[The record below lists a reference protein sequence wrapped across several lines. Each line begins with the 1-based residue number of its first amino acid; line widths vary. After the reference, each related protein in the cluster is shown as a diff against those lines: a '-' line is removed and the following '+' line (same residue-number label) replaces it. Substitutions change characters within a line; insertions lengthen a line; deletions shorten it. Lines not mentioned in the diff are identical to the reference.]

1 LIVVF
6 LIFLLAF
13 IVYSLFHLLVFRRLA
28 SVDTS
33 SKYQVSRQNNI
44 ADKSFY
50 EEDEGMITPQET
62 KHEQSPFE
70 GGRGMI
76 TPQDIKHEHSTPI
89 SVIICARNEA
99 GNIWQYLPAILEQ
112 DYPDFEV
119 IVVND
124 HSTDNTL
131 AVLYELAEK
140 YPHLFIIDY
149 EEKSLLQG
157 KRAALLKGIQSARYE
172 HLLLTDADCQP
183 VSKYWI
189 EEMAQPY
196 IHPEVEIVLGYS
208 PYRQLPGFLNK
219 LIRFETLL
227 TAIQYLSYA
236 LWKAP
241 YMGVGRNLSYRKSTF
256 MLSGQFSTHNSLSG
270 DDDLL
275 ISEMSNGL
283 NTAIVL
289 SPESHVISQPET
301 SFKDWL
307 QQKRRHSEAG
317 FNYILIHKI
326 LLGSFMASM
335 ILVNILWIPLLLFS
349 PFSVLIILIIIAKTI
364 IQYAIYIPVCRKLH
378 CEGLLRWLPVLDF
391 SLSYFFV
398 TLGILSVFK
407 IKEWTK

>member
-6 LIFLLAF
+6 CIFLLAF
-13 IVYSLFHLLVFRRLA
+13 IVYSLFHLLVFAKLARLE
-28 SVDTS
+28 VDVRHKT
-33 SKYQVSRQNNI
+33 QDTRL
-44 ADKSFY
+44 DT
-50 EEDEGMITPQET
+50 GQET
-62 KHEQSPFE
+62 QNTRHGQSPVE
-70 GGRGMI
+70 GGRWMI
-76 TPQDIKHEHSTPI
+76 TDHETTNPEQSSGEERREMTTPI

-99 GNIWQYLPAILEQ
+99 DNLRLYLPSILEQ

-131 AVLYELAEK
+131 AALCELAEQ
-140 YPHLFIIDY
+140 YPKLFIINF
-149 EEKSLLQG
+149 EEESLLQG

-189 EEMAQPY
+189 QEMAQPY
-196 IHPEVEIVLGYS
+196 IYPEVEIVLGYS
-208 PYRQLPGFLNK
+208 PYQQLPGFLNK
-219 LIRFETLL
+219 MIRFETLL
-227 TAIQYLSYA
+227 TAIQYISYA

-256 MLSGQFSTHNSLSG
+256 MLSGQFRDHNTLSG

-283 NTAIVL
+283 NTAVVL
-289 SPESHVISQPET
+289 SPGSFMLSQPKT
-301 SFKDWL
+301 SFKEWL

-326 LLGSFMASM
+326 ILSSFLASM
-335 ILVNILWIPLLLFS
+335 VLFHILLIPLLLNS
-349 PFSVLIILIIIAKTI
+349 SYISITLLIIIIKTI
-364 IQYAIYIPVCRKLH
+364 IQYAIYVPVCRKLDSA
-378 CEGLLRWLPVLDF
+378 GILKWLPALDF
-391 SLSYFFV
+391 CLSYFFV